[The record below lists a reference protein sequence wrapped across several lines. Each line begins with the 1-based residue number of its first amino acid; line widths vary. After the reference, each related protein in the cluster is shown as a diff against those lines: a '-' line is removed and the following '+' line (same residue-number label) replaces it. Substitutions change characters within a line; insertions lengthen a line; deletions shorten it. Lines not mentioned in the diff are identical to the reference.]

1 LYFLAVL
8 QAFADSGKDGADV
21 VQNYS
26 IGFYCSVFFPW
37 LLICTSSGLRM
48 YGHTA
53 ISYDCPKGKNIGVNQ
68 ESSVYFFQFLSDNFV
83 IRARE
88 ALTCSRYDP
97 RKHA

>member
-1 LYFLAVL
+1 ML
-8 QAFADSGKDGADV
+8 QAFADSGKDGADI

-26 IGFYCSVFFPW
+26 IGFYCSVSFPW
-37 LLICTSSGLRM
+37 LLIYISSLLRM
-48 YGHTA
+48 YGHTVVC
-53 ISYDCPKGKNIGVNQ
+53 YETPKGEKIGVN
-68 ESSVYFFQFLSDNFV
+68 EDSNVYFYFLSDNFV